1 MAIKKFPDYYKILQV
16 DPEAAPEVIKAAYR
30 RLSAIYHPDNS
41 NNRNEDARMMAINEA
56 YHTLSDT
63 TKRSAYHRQWL
74 EYFSPR
80 HQYVQSM
87 EQFRTRRGDTG
98 FYSASDVMDD
108 FFHAL
113 KTRNWDSAYLK
124 LTEEDR
130 ERVSVYEFKEWREA
144 VDQCYQMQDYK
155 ITFYKSYQ
163 NCRIEDVVY
172 QRIAE
177 FKVTITDMDAA
188 TAQSST
194 ETVHKYVAYDGVSW
208 KVCLGVLSVKQATL
222 KFKLLADRKKN
233 YDPMML
239 YKSAVG
245 RQDALTGLLSR
256 NGFMEEAEREAYRST
271 RYGNR
276 FSLLVLQIKPF
287 MPEKEAACIC
297 NLANV
302 VKSSIRKSDLA
313 GCLDSNQIIC
323 LLTETTKENAVL
335 AGRKLLKIAET
346 RQHERMLDK
355 YQIRVGIVEFSEFR
369 SLEEGVF
376 AACSAAKA
384 AESNIWVNASN

>member
-63 TKRSAYHRQWL
+63 TKRSAYHRQW
-74 EYFSPR
+74 
-80 HQYVQSM
+80 
-87 EQFRTRRGDTG
+87 
-98 FYSASDVMDD
+98 
-108 FFHAL
+108 
-113 KTRNWDSAYLK
+113 
-124 LTEEDR
+124 
-130 ERVSVYEFKEWREA
+130 REA

-194 ETVHKYVAYDGVSW
+194 ETVHKYAAYDGVSW

-256 NGFMEEAEREAYRST
+256 GGFMEEAEREAYRSN

-276 FSLLVLQIKPF
+276 FSLLVLQIKPLA
-287 MPEKEAACIC
+287 PEKEAACIC

-313 GCLDSNQIIC
+313 GCLESNQIIC

-335 AGRKLLKIAET
+335 AGRKILKMAEM
-346 RQHERMLDK
+346 RQLDK

-376 AACSAAKA
+376 AACSAVKA

>member
-30 RLSAIYHPDNS
+30 RLSAMYHPDNS
-41 NNRNEDARMMAINEA
+41 SNRNTDARMIAINEA

-63 TKRSAYHRQWL
+63 AKRSAYHRRWL
-74 EYFSPR
+74 ECFSPR
-80 HQYVQSM
+80 NQYVQSM
-87 EQFRTRRGDTG
+87 EQFRTRRGDGG
-98 FYSASDVMDD
+98 FYSAADAMDE
-108 FFHAL
+108 FFHFL

-130 ERVSVYEFKEWREA
+130 ERVTVIEFKEWKEA
-144 VDQCYQMQDYK
+144 VNQCYEMQDYK
-155 ITFYKSYQ
+155 IAFYQSYQ
-163 NCRIEDVVY
+163 NCRIEEVVY

-177 FKVTITDMDAA
+177 FKVTVTDMDVT

-194 ETVHKYVAYDGVSW
+194 EVLHKYAAFDGISW

-222 KFKLLADRKKN
+222 KFKLLADRKRN

-239 YKSAVG
+239 YRSAVG

-256 NGFMEEAEREAYRST
+256 KGFMEEAEREAYRSS
-271 RYGNR
+271 RYGNC
-276 FSLLVLQIKPF
+276 FSLLVLQIKPVV
-287 MPEKEAACIC
+287 PEKEAACIC

-302 VKSSIRKSDLA
+302 VKSSTRKSDLA
-313 GCLDSNQIIC
+313 GYWQSNQIIC

-335 AGRKLLKIAET
+335 AGRKIIKIAEE
-346 RQHERMLDK
+346 RQIDTYEIH
-355 YQIRVGIVEFSEFR
+355 VGIAEFSEYR
-369 SLEEGVF
+369 NLDESIF
-376 AACSAAKA
+376 AACSEASA
-384 AESNIWVNASN
+384 AENNIWVNGYA